1 MASAISVI
9 GLLAAAVIFVVAIWK
24 GLDVFTSTILVSFI
38 IIITSWM
45 NWWDSLT
52 LYASGYVGF
61 IQNNVFVLVIGAVF
75 GELMG
80 ASGCAEAIAN
90 VITEKMGAR
99 RVILS
104 IALIATVFV
113 YVGVSGFVVLFV
125 LAPIATIMMKQ
136 AGYPYR
142 MIPGIIFIGATCSA
156 MIPYAINIT
165 NIMPAQYLGT
175 SMGSAPVLGWVA
187 FFVSFAVGYLYMEH
201 AAKKAAIKEGTA
213 LDESQPVKIQPSRD
227 DLPHFAIA
235 LIPFVLVVALVL
247 ILSNVT
253 DMNTNAVVVLS
264 LFVGS
269 LVIVLLC
276 KKQVGGVAKILEKGV
291 NNGIGATVMAAAIL
305 GFSGVLQACPG
316 FQSIINAVMGMNMNA
331 YLTEFIGL
339 NVLAGILGSGTSAIA
354 MFFEHLSD
362 GLLAKGA
369 NAGALHRL
377 APACA
382 TGMNTLPNAGGMV
395 AQLKW
400 MKLSLAESY
409 WYVFITSVVAP
420 MIGSLVAVF
429 VAMIMY

>member
-276 KKQVGGVAKILEKGV
+276 KKQMGGVAKILEKGV

-420 MIGSLVAVF
+420 MIGSLAAVF

>member
-1 MASAISVI
+1 MSTAISVI
-9 GLLAAAVIFVVAIWK
+9 GLLFAAVIFVVAIWK

-38 IIITSWM
+38 IILTSWM
-45 NWWDSLT
+45 SWWDSLS
-52 LYASGYVGF
+52 LYAQGYVGF

-80 ASGCAEAIAN
+80 ASGCAESIAN
-90 VITEKMGAR
+90 VITEKMGAK

-187 FFVSFAVGYLYMEH
+187 FVVSFVVGYFYMEH

-227 DLPHFAIA
+227 DLPHFGIA

-247 ILSNVT
+247 LLSNLT
-253 DMNTNAVVVLS
+253 EMNTNAIVVLS
-264 LFVGS
+264 LFIGS
-269 LVIVLLC
+269 VLIVLLC
-276 KKQVGGVAKILEKGV
+276 KKQVGSVPKILEKGV

-316 FQSIINAVMGMNMNA
+316 FQTIISAVMGLNMNA

-400 MKLSLAESY
+400 MNLSLAESY
-409 WYVFITSVVAP
+409 WYVFVTSVLAP

-429 VAMIMY
+429 VAMVMY